1 MFTQKQSNMCAESQP
16 SSQPARPGLSFA
28 QSQRDVHLWPHWTGR
43 QAQVAGISAP
53 RPNGEKPRNHGLAE
67 LALQALAAGRLC
79 SPQGPSLG
87 HNI

>member
-1 MFTQKQSNMCAESQP
+1 M
-16 SSQPARPGLSFA
+16 
-28 QSQRDVHLWPHWTGR
+28 
-43 QAQVAGISAP
+43 AGISAP